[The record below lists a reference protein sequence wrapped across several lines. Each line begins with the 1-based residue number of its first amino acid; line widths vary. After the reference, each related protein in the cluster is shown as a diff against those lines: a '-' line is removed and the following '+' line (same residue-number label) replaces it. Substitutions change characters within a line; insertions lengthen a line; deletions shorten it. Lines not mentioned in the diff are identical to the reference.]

1 MNANVRTLRAE
12 RHLIFASSDLFA
24 MLPKSTPIEL
34 GGTCPAIRSEADYR
48 QIEHQLAQ
56 ALQRIEQCEAR
67 LGEADHRIR
76 NSLQLVASMLSLQA
90 RSAIDEKA
98 ASALHTAKDRIYT
111 IAMVHEQL
119 NGCATEDCVD
129 LGKLLTRLG
138 ELLGG
143 NRPENV
149 RQVVVTAAPISVPTQ
164 LAKHLGL
171 LVCELVTNA
180 FKYAYP
186 DERMGDIRV
195 RLTLSADHCQLA
207 VEDDGVGMPGGLDG
221 MPARG
226 FGAFM
231 LKSIVGV
238 TGGKMRIGE
247 GIGATIIIEIP
258 SKSLSIRAAETRPAE
273 K

>member
-12 RHLIFASSDLFA
+12 HHLISASGDLLA
-24 MLPKSTPIEL
+24 MSLKPAPIEL
-34 GGTCPAIRSEADYR
+34 GGTCPAVRSEADYR
-48 QIEHQLAQ
+48 QLEHKLAQ
-56 ALQRIEQCEAR
+56 ALQRLEQCEAQ

-90 RSAIDEKA
+90 RNTIDEKA
-98 ASALHTAKDRIYT
+98 ADALHTAKDRIYT

-119 NGCATEDCVD
+119 HGCATEDCVD
-129 LGKLLTRLG
+129 LGELLTRLG
-138 ELLGG
+138 ELLAG
-143 NRPENV
+143 NRPDNV
-149 RQVVVTAAPISVPTQ
+149 RQVIVTAAHVSVPTQ

-186 DERMGDIRV
+186 GERVGDVRV
-195 RLTLSADHCQLA
+195 WLTLSADRCRLM
-207 VEDDGVGMPGGLDG
+207 VEDDGVGMPHGLDG

-238 TGGKMRIGE
+238 TGGKMRIGK
-247 GIGATIIIEIP
+247 GSGASVVIEIP
-258 SKSLSIRAAETRPAE
+258 SKSLSIG
-273 K
+273 